1 MLGHDLSY
9 FLEVL
14 NIGDGETEDQLDER
28 LRSEAKELGVDVDEQ
43 KTLESK
49 PFKPYSPEYPRR
61 SASIDSR
68 ASQSTG
74 LTSNF
79 SDLSKDYHGQRRC
92 SRASLSFRD
101 YDAFVARG
109 VPVGRHSIS
118 FSPLATPSHS
128 TFSLPLSQPPSPE
141 PSPKRHFRR
150 IRGLSM
156 LRLHQRQGSDTS
168 LADGCP
174 HCPQDLS
181 SQRRAVHKLPCGHR
195 LCTQALRNTVKTA
208 TDSKTGAVPSCC
220 GRPIP
225 GGLVEH
231 VMTQEEQNAL
241 LQKLEQWDEAVSLA
255 PSINSSRRDS
265 IPSMPQQRLG
275 ALSPRSRTVSDE
287 SRFDNLSPK
296 QCKEMDNLMDRDD
309 YKLLRTGQGEQRD
322 RFLKWVDKQR
332 VELDKKHECIRHEL
346 RSQHETAVEDM
357 VEHHA
362 SAIGEAEDKQVK
374 AESDLRETQEQERR
388 DNATALKH
396 IEAFC
401 AGAYSTGEPHN
412 RPVTD
417 QSLAELDKARRT
429 RDNMDAKHTSQ
440 INVLRGEQS
449 RRIRLRSQRQ
459 DRELQEL
466 KRQQRKE
473 ELEMERACTAEI
485 LKLDESVA
493 EKRRKIRWRWELQ
506 MAIFTKKVETETG
519 VQLSSNCRLP
529 TVEWQ
534 PHLHHQ
540 THDDHARH
548 NLSPTRSTNGDTDP
562 KGQIYHG
569 FAVRGTGRTPRSRE
583 FHIGT

>member
-9 FLEVL
+9 LLEVL
-14 NIGDGETEDQLDER
+14 NIGDGETEDELDER
-28 LRSEAKELGVDVDEQ
+28 LRLEAKELGVDVDEQ
-43 KTLESK
+43 KTLEIK
-49 PFKPYSPEYPRR
+49 PFRPYYPEYPRR
-61 SASIDSR
+61 SESIDSR

-74 LTSNF
+74 LTSNY
-79 SDLSKDYHGQRRC
+79 SDLSKDYHGHRRP
-92 SRASLSFRD
+92 SRTSLSFRD

-118 FSPLATPSHS
+118 FSPLSTPSHS
-128 TFSLPLSQPPSPE
+128 TFSLPLSQPSSPD

-156 LRLHQRQGSDTS
+156 LRLHQRLGSDTS
-168 LADGCP
+168 LAEGCP

-195 LCTQALRNTVKTA
+195 LCTQALRNTVRTA
-208 TDSKTGAVPSCC
+208 TESKTGAVPSCC

-241 LQKLEQWDEAVSLA
+241 LEKLEQWDEAISLA
-255 PSINSSRRDS
+255 PSINSSRRGS
-265 IPSMPQQRLG
+265 IPSIQQQQPRPG
-275 ALSPRSRTVSDE
+275 ALSQRSRTVSDE
-287 SRFDNLSPK
+287 WRYDNLSFK
-296 QCKEMDNLMDRDD
+296 QRKELERMMERED

-322 RFLKWVDKQR
+322 RFLRWADKER
-332 VELDKKHECIRHEL
+332 SELEKKHETSREERRNL
-346 RSQHETAVEDM
+346 HETAVEDM

-362 SAIGEAEDKQVK
+362 TAIAEAEDKQVK
-374 AESDLRETQEQERR
+374 AESDLRETQEQEKR

-401 AGAYSTGEPHN
+401 AGTYSTGELHN

-429 RDNMDAKHTSQ
+429 RDQMDAKHSSQ

-449 RRIRLRSQRQ
+449 RRMRLRCQRQ
-459 DRELQEL
+459 ERELQEL

-473 ELEMERACTAEI
+473 ELEMERACTAEL

-506 MAIFTKKVETETG
+506 IAIFTKKVESETG
-519 VQLSSNCRLP
+519 IQLGSNCRLP
-529 TVEWQ
+529 TKGRATFTTA
-534 PHLHHQ
+534 L
-540 THDDHARH
+540 
-548 NLSPTRSTNGDTDP
+548 RSEE
-562 KGQIYHG
+562 
-569 FAVRGTGRTPRSRE
+569 RRELRSRRRSMLDDE
-583 FHIGT
+583 NDMAK